1 MLAFVCLAAVVAEPA
16 FTQRVEAEFAS
27 AELAAKAELT
37 VCEMPAGKKYAFST
51 RWDDANPRHDRMSET
66 LSAIGVPSTF
76 YVNGKPDAAFVAVMS
91 NVLARGSSIGAHTIH
106 HGYLPRLSSM
116 RVFREVMESRIVLEI
131 ASQSPVTT
139 FTLPYSSI
147 GTRADPESAH
157 RAGRA
162 LANAGFLGG
171 AERNTRQF
179 ATYGL
184 PAERWVSS
192 DTFSIDDRNP
202 NEEMFTRQFAAAKA
216 RIDAGNCPS
225 GPHLTLGVHAWQSDE
240 GMKRLADIVRPVSG
254 LADTWYC
261 NENEYVAHR
270 IQRFAAKIEKKSVKG
285 KRAVWRVT
293 RPEPHVLGAAVPLSC
308 AFSVKST
315 RILIDG
321 CASMGKRSPDRLS
334 ENDSVDHVSLPVPS
348 AHSLPIRY
356 CEQKGGVTVGG
367 NEIRT
372 EFVNDTGATLE
383 DVVLTLRLP
392 PCCEPGSVTRTVGRV
407 KAGAKVVQTWKFSRD
422 DSAEPDDGEFFCALQ
437 TDAKGAKGRI
447 RFWQSFARPG
457 EPAAGDCPRDRCLV
471 AGPFAPAPIADLVK
485 AAEDKWMKA
494 KAEDGAAPYAVSA
507 IGAVEQRK
515 DAVVLFAFAF
525 TADTEAHGTE
535 WNLRADI
542 PIFLPRAV
550 FELNGTT
557 VDPSKPVTL
566 GKGRDRLVVAVPADP
581 GNWGAR
587 MMLSVVSAKDGAPVS
602 YHKATSEKE
611 TAK

>member
-1 MLAFVCLAAVVAEPA
+1 MFALICLAAVVAEPA

-27 AELAAKAELT
+27 VELAAKAELT

-51 RWDDANPRHDRMSET
+51 RWDDANPRHDRMSAT

-116 RVFREVMESRIVLEI
+116 RVFREMMESRIVLET

-254 LADTWYC
+254 REDTWYC

-285 KRAVWRVT
+285 KRVVWRVA

-308 AFSVKST
+308 AFSVQPVKL
-315 RILIDG
+315 LIDG
-321 CASMGKRSPDRLS
+321 RDATGKRSPDRF
-334 ENDSVDHVSLPVPS
+334 SLPVPS
-348 AHSLPIRY
+348 VHALPVAYRKV
-356 CEQKGGVTVGG
+356 EGGMIVAG
-367 NEIRT
+367 NEVRT
-372 EFVNDTGATLE
+372 EFVNETGAVLE

-407 KAGAKVVQTWKFSRD
+407 KAGGKVAQTWKFSRD
-422 DSAEPDDGEFFCALQ
+422 DSAEPNDGEFFCALQ

-447 RFWQSFARPG
+447 RFWQWFVRPG
-457 EPAAGDCPRDRCLV
+457 KPAEGDCPRDRCLV
-471 AGPFAPAPIADLVK
+471 AGPFAAAPVADLVK
-485 AAEDKWMKA
+485 AAEGNWTKA

-525 TADTEAHGTE
+525 TADTDAHGTE

-542 PIFLPRAV
+542 PIFLPRTV

-566 GKGRDRLVVAVPADP
+566 GNGRNRLVVAVPADP

-587 MMLSVVSAKDGAPVS
+587 MMLSVVSAKDGASVR
-602 YHKATSEKE
+602 YHRAISEKE
-611 TAK
+611 ATK

>member
-1 MLAFVCLAAVVAEPA
+1 MFALICLAAVVAEPA

-27 AELAAKAELT
+27 AELAAKTELT
-37 VCEMPAGKKYAFST
+37 ACEMPLGKKYAFST

-106 HGYLPRLSSM
+106 HSLLSRLSSM
-116 RVFREVMESRIVLEI
+116 RVFREMMESRIVLEI

-202 NEEMFTRQFAAAKA
+202 NEEMFTRQFTAAKA

-254 LADTWYC
+254 REDTWYC

-270 IQRFAAKIEKKSVKG
+270 IQRSAAKIEKKSVKG
-285 KRAVWRVT
+285 KRVVWRVT

-308 AFSVKST
+308 AFSVQPVKL
-315 RILIDG
+315 LIDG
-321 CASMGKRSPDRLS
+321 RDATGKRSPDRF
-334 ENDSVDHVSLPVPS
+334 SLPVPS
-348 AHSLPIRY
+348 AHALPVAYRKV
-356 CEQKGGVTVGG
+356 EGGMVVAG
-367 NEIRT
+367 NEVRT

-392 PCCEPGSVTRTVGRV
+392 PCCEPGTVTRAVGRV
-407 KAGAKVVQTWKFSRD
+407 KAGGKVAQTWKFSRD

-457 EPAAGDCPRDRCLV
+457 EPAEGDCPRDGCLV
-471 AGPFAPAPIADLVK
+471 AGPFAAAPIADLVK
-485 AAEDKWMKA
+485 AAEGKWTKA
-494 KAEDGAAPYAVSA
+494 KVEDGAAPYAVSA

-525 TADTEAHGTE
+525 TADTDAHGTE

-566 GKGRDRLVVAVPADP
+566 GNGRNRLVVAVPADP

-587 MMLSVVSAKDGAPVS
+587 MMLSVVSAKDGASVS
-602 YHKATSEKE
+602 YLKSTSEKE
-611 TAK
+611 ATK